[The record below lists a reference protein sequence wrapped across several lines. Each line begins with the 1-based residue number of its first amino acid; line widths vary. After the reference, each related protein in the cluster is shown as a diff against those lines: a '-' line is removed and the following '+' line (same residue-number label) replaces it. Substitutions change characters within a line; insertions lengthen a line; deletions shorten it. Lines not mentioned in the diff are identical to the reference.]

1 MKRKWWGI
9 ILILVVLI
17 GFTKIY
23 SFMKDEKQSQNAEA
37 AGESDDLENMQD
49 LIVVGFSQ
57 IGAES
62 DWRVANTESFKTTFT
77 EENGYYLLYEDAQ
90 QKQENQI
97 KAIRNFILQ
106 EVDYIVCAPIVE
118 SGWES
123 VLEEAKEAGIPV
135 ILTDRMVNVE
145 DESLYTCWVGCDFEK
160 EGENAALWLKQYL
173 ESKGRSKERINIV
186 TLQGTLGASAQIGR
200 TQGFAK
206 VLKSQKNWKMM
217 EMQSGDFTQAKGQE
231 MMEYFLDKYKDIDVL
246 ISENDNMTFGA
257 IEAIKKAGK
266 TCGDDGEIIVVSFDA
281 VYDAFKA
288 MTEGDINVCVECN
301 PLSGPTVANIIE
313 QLEAGEIPEKI
324 VYMNEGIFTAE
335 DAAEYIGERTY

>member
-9 ILILVVLI
+9 ILIFVVLI

-23 SFMKDEKQSQNAEA
+23 SFMKDERQLQNAKVE
-37 AGESDDLENMQD
+37 GDSDDLVNTQD

-135 ILTDRMVNVE
+135 ILTDRMVDVE

-200 TQGFAK
+200 TEGFAK
-206 VLKSQKNWKMM
+206 VLKIQKNWNML

-257 IEAIKKAGK
+257 IEAIKKTGK

-281 VYDAFKA
+281 VHDAFKA

-335 DAAEYIGERTY
+335 NAAEYIDERTY